1 MILPVKIEIT
11 GMEKPAPGSVML
23 YWLTTI
29 ISTGTPPPPVP
40 PGPPPPKPPT
50 LSDLLTAINAA
61 ADRIIA
67 SIKGA

>member
-40 PGPPPPKPPT
+40 PAPPPPT
-50 LSDLLTAINAA
+50 LSDLLAAINAA
-61 ADRIIA
+61 ADRIIS